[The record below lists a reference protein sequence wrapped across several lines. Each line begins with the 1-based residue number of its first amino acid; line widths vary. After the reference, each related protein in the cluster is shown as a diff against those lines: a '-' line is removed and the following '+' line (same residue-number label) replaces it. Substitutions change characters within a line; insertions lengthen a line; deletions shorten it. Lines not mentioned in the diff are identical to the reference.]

1 LKERSGETTWAFLL
15 APDFVENGMRG
26 KDYEARTVAVIALA
40 LCVVGAACGRDGA
53 SVQRRS
59 RVIVVRDTQSTDSA
73 RVDTAESGGDVV
85 GEWIDN
91 PVNERW
97 ITDANV
103 LSLFSA
109 MNARQIAAADVELE
123 DWHNDAARAF
133 AASIAREHAEL
144 QHSADSLAV
153 RLRIAPIAPAL
164 TKPWMSVMQAQIDTM
179 RRARATSLDRAF
191 VHQQVASHQ
200 LMLDY
205 IEQLASA
212 SQHPDLRSMLTAAAK
227 RVASQ
232 AERARSLETA
242 LAVRSPDR

>member
-1 LKERSGETTWAFLL
+1 
-15 APDFVENGMRG
+15 MRG
-26 KDYEARTVAVIALA
+26 RAYEARTVVVIALT
-40 LCVVGAACGRDGA
+40 LSVVGAACGRDDG
-53 SVQRRS
+53 SVQRRPRS
-59 RVIVVRDTQSTDSA
+59 VVVRDTQSTHSTRA
-73 RVDTAESGGDVV
+73 DTAESGGDVV

-103 LSLFSA
+103 LSLFIA
-109 MNARQIAAADVELE
+109 MNARQIAAADIELE

-179 RRARATSLDRAF
+179 RRSRAASLDRAF
-191 VHQQVASHQ
+191 VHQQVVSHQ

-212 SQHPDLRSMLTAAAK
+212 SQHPDLRSLLTTAAR

-242 LAVRSPDR
+242 LAARSIDR